1 MLKLAWIMGSIA
13 WKIFLLLKQIDLN
26 FEKDMMYPFF
36 KISGKN
42 IKEEQQSKENSTSLH
57 PTLVQGVP
65 RYPTRPALWLD
76 LKKRKRTCSSR
87 HTSIHDI
94 KTKTAIEDGM
104 DHFTLSAS
112 KNTKEWSTDVGGY
125 GNLANEFMQT
135 SECHAAVDTWTSI
148 VRKHQCRSTSIRTEA
163 ATAIASHQNNGF
175 EMIRDLDGDVA
186 RFSTLPR

>member
-1 MLKLAWIMGSIA
+1 MGSIA

-26 FEKDMMYPFF
+26 LEKDMMYLFF

-42 IKEEQQSKENSTSLH
+42 IKEERTTIKGELNIQPCSRRSKISH
-57 PTLVQGVP
+57 PPSTLVGFQEAQ
-65 RYPTRPALWLD
+65 RD
-76 LKKRKRTCSSR
+76 LQLE
-87 HTSIHDI
+87 

-135 SECHAAVDTWTSI
+135 PECHAVVDTWTSI
-148 VRKHQCRSTSIRTEA
+148 VRKHQLA
-163 ATAIASHQNNGF
+163 
-175 EMIRDLDGDVA
+175 
-186 RFSTLPR
+186 